1 MSSGARRANGERR
14 LLSEAGHRVVH
25 AAERDL
31 EAMLKEVLGIFGAP
45 GRVGVNLLERLVGG
59 ADEPPEAGRR
69 R

>member
-1 MSSGARRANGERR
+1 MSSVKRPASASGSCS
-14 LLSEAGHRVVH
+14 SEAGHRVVH

-31 EAMLKEVLGIFGAP
+31 EALLKEILGVLGAP

-59 ADEPPEAGRR
+59 ADEPPDAGRR